1 MISARRF
8 AWALLA
14 AALTVAS
21 VEVRADKLP
30 SRSATT
36 AVITNHPALQGSLD
50 RLFARSATWR
60 AALAEVERLGRKAV
74 VVTPKQ
80 VRVKDPNSGKIRSFD
95 DDVIAE
101 VQPLAEHETRV
112 DAVVIVV
119 NLELLERMQRPLTT
133 IGDFEDDLDRILAHE
148 VYGHAFPYLL
158 AGDLSGKCADP
169 VKGQRVEDACAI
181 KRENAIRAE
190 LRLGQR
196 REYGLDG
203 LTMARRYRN

>member
-1 MISARRF
+1 MTLARQC

-14 AALTVAS
+14 AALIVAS

-30 SRSATT
+30 PRSATT
-36 AVITNHPALQGSLD
+36 AVLTNHPTLQDSLN
-50 RLFARSATWR
+50 RLFARSALWR
-60 AALAEVERLGRKAV
+60 NTVKDIEQLGRKVV
-74 VVTPKQ
+74 VVTPKH
-80 VRVKDPNSGKIRSFD
+80 VRVKDPDSGKLRAFD
-95 DDVIAE
+95 HGVIAE
-101 VQPLAEHETRV
+101 VQPLAEDETRV
-112 DAVVIVV
+112 DAVVVVV
-119 NLELLERMQRPLTT
+119 NLDLLQSLQGSLTT
-133 IGDFEDDLDRILAHE
+133 MGGFEDDLDRILAHE

-169 VKGQRVEDACAI
+169 VKGQRAEDACAI
-181 KRENAIRAE
+181 KRENEIRAE

>member
-1 MISARRF
+1 MTLARQC

-14 AALTVAS
+14 AALIVAS

-36 AVITNHPALQGSLD
+36 AVLTNHPTLQDSLN
-50 RLFARSATWR
+50 RLFARSALWR
-60 AALAEVERLGRKAV
+60 NTVKDIEQLGRKVV
-74 VVTPKQ
+74 VVTPKH
-80 VRVKDPNSGKIRSFD
+80 VRVKDPDSGKLRAFD
-95 DDVIAE
+95 HGVIAE
-101 VQPLAEHETRV
+101 VQPLAEDETRV
-112 DAVVIVV
+112 DAVVVVV
-119 NLELLERMQRPLTT
+119 NLDLLQSLQGSLTT
-133 IGDFEDDLDRILAHE
+133 MGGFEDDLDRILAHE

-169 VKGQRVEDACAI
+169 VKGQRAEDACAI
-181 KRENAIRAE
+181 KRENEIRAE